1 MKMKKGDK
9 FKSKDNGTIIV
20 LIQKTGDRWR
30 CRKINNGKG
39 INNGHV
45 IHANTIKRFYEEVK

>member
-1 MKMKKGDK
+1 MKKGDK